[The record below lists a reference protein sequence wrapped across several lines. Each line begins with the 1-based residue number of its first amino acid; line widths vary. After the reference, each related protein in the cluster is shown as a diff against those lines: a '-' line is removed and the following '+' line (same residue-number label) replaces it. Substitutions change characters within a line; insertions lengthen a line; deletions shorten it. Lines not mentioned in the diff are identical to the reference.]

1 MSGDS
6 SEKLLN
12 EQEKCRNFQPSRLV
26 QSLNNQ
32 AYASCR
38 SLKDYEGLPVPV
50 ILAVLAAGLLP
61 ISTTNAQRY
70 TDIKV
75 RPPLIIETPG
85 RPPHRGVVWIPG
97 HWRWSNRHHYWVW
110 VRGHWAKR

>member
-1 MSGDS
+1 M
-6 SEKLLN
+6 KVF
-12 EQEKCRNFQPSRLV
+12 RF
-26 QSLNNQ
+26 
-32 AYASCR
+32 
-38 SLKDYEGLPVPV
+38 PV

-85 RPPHRGVVWIPG
+85 PPPHRGWVWIPG
-97 HWRWSNRHHYWVW
+97 HWRWSHRHHYWVW
-110 VRGHWAKR
+110 VRGHWAKRYIRELGIGTVHFDESVNFRLGGL